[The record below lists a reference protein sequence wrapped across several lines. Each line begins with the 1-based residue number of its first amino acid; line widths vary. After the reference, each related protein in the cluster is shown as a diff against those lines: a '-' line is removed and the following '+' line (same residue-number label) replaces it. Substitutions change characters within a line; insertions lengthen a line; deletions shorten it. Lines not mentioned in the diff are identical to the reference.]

1 MNLKLEA
8 QEDMIQTLLATQTS
22 FPRGQSWISS
32 VSVVDH
38 SAQREPQLV
47 KMSCEQVEIH
57 TTEQHPEVA
66 NNKDFEEMLNWE
78 QTETKRMRT
87 TKALKN

>member
-1 MNLKLEA
+1 MKLEA
-8 QEDMIQTLLATQTS
+8 QEEMIQALLPTQTS
-22 FPRGQSWISS
+22 FPRGQSS

-66 NNKDFEEMLNWE
+66 NNKDFEEMLN
-78 QTETKRMRT
+78 
-87 TKALKN
+87 